1 MERTRNPGRKWNTST
16 GEDRYRRGLY
26 TYFWRST
33 PHPFLKS
40 FDAPEAN
47 TACTRRDRSNTPV
60 QALTMLNDEA
70 FVEASQALALRL
82 LRQGVDLDD
91 NARLDLLF
99 RWCLCRTPTDAERE
113 ALTELLHEEQLAAR
127 AAPAKLAFL
136 DSTQLPTGIDM
147 ATATAWSTLAR
158 TMLNL
163 DEFITRE

>member
-1 MERTRNPGRKWNTST
+1 VS
-16 GEDRYRRGLY
+16 
-26 TYFWRST
+26 
-33 PHPFLKS
+33 
-40 FDAPEAN
+40 
-47 TACTRRDRSNTPV
+47 
-60 QALTMLNDEA
+60 
-70 FVEASQALALRL
+70 
-82 LRQGVDLDD
+82 
-91 NARLDLLF
+91 
-99 RWCLCRTPTDAERE
+99 PTDAERE